1 MATLVSDCEHDACAV
16 APVASSSLPGLIQWL
31 DEGTDTHGERYVE
44 MRRRLVGYFDR
55 RNRLAPDALAD
66 ETFRR
71 ISSALEHGA
80 TIQAMPRARYCYI
93 VATRVL
99 TEDVERERLQ
109 NQGVPRPV
117 VAAPPARGTR
127 PAQRLQ
133 SPHESDDVDRS
144 LLQLPAEGRQLVVE
158 YYRDA
163 RSANREHRH
172 AMARRMRI
180 TPAALGIRAFRIRD
194 ALMAWAMSAG
204 ATRRP
209 TAE

>member
-1 MATLVSDCEHDACAV
+1 MATLVSDCEHDDCAV
-16 APVASSSLPGLIQWL
+16 APVASSPLPGLLQWL
-31 DEGTDTHGERYVE
+31 DEGTDTDGERYVE
-44 MRRRLVGYFDR
+44 MRRRLVAYFDR

-71 ISSALEHGA
+71 ISSALEQGA

-99 TEDVERERLQ
+99 AEDVEREHRQ
-109 NQGVPRPV
+109 NRGVTRS
-117 VAAPPARGTR
+117 VASAPPAGSTQ
-127 PAQRLQ
+127 PVGAGRLQ
-133 SPHESDDVDRS
+133 SSCGTDDVDRS
-144 LLQLPAEGRQLVVE
+144 LLQLPAEERQLVVE

-163 RSANREHRH
+163 RSAKREHRH

-194 ALMAWAMSAG
+194 ALMAWAMSTG
-204 ATRRP
+204 R
-209 TAE
+209 